1 VLQVETVIELGS
13 VQYLNDLVDSAL
25 LMILDSEEKNLDRET
40 AMRGVKAALENPS
53 RGFYV
58 VAKIDGQ
65 FAGSLFVNNFW
76 LDLMAGFV
84 WWINC
89 VHVRKEY
96 RRQGIYE
103 LMYNFVREKAKS
115 RDDVVALRLL
125 VHPEN
130 LSAKSA
136 YTKTGMSELPYLV
149 FQERL

>member
-1 VLQVETVIELGS
+1 METKIELGS
-13 VQYLNDLVDSAL
+13 EYYLNELVDSAL
-25 LMILDSEEKNLDRET
+25 LMILDSEGRVLDRDT
-40 AMRGVKAALENPS
+40 ATRGVKAALENPS

-58 VAKIDGQ
+58 IAKVDGQ

-76 LDLMAGFV
+76 LDLMNGFI

-96 RRQGIYE
+96 RRQGLYE
-103 LMYNFVREKAKS
+103 LMYDFVKNKAKS
-115 RDDVVALRLL
+115 HDDVVALRLL

-136 YTKTGMSELPYLV
+136 YEKTGMSELPYLV
-149 FQERL
+149 LQQRL